1 MICLLLDF
9 DVLSCTLLF
18 LLLVDFALEEV
29 RCDDLLVTIVL
40 DCLCLTFAGLK
51 LCRRAVGSW
60 LLNV

>member
-40 DCLCLTFAGLK
+40 DCLSLTFAGLK
-51 LCRRAVGSW
+51 LCRRAVGSR
-60 LLNV
+60 LLHV